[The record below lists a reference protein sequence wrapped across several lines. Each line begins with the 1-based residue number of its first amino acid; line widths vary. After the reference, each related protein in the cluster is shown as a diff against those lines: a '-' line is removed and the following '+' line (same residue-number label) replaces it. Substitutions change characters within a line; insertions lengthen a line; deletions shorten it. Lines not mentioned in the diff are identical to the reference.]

1 MRKKTIVK
9 NIGKKYKVFTE
20 YGIFDVFLSSSIA
33 SNFSIGNVNFEA
45 IGGIASNGYKPDKP
59 IPASWAVDI
68 SIN

>member
-20 YGIFDVFLSSSIA
+20 YGIFNVFLSSTVTSR
-33 SNFSIGNVNFEA
+33 FSIGDVNFVA
-45 IGGIASNGYKPDKP
+45 IGDGSNGFRPDKP